1 VTRTLDDIRPCVRIV
16 EPHVAVACKSIS
28 KVSYVLDTVIS
39 GRRGGCQACMRKPA
53 ATGGTQAVPDIND
66 IMEGSGFLA
75 RRFGGATIKSPTPAS
90 KSGMLCS

>member
-1 VTRTLDDIRPCVRIV
+1 
-16 EPHVAVACKSIS
+16 
-28 KVSYVLDTVIS
+28 
-39 GRRGGCQACMRKPA
+39 MRKPV
-53 ATGGTQAVPDIND
+53 ATGGTQAFPDIND